1 MKTSAF
7 VYEHFSGGGWRE
19 PRGRHGPAAAAEL
32 LAQGRTMRD
41 AMVADLVLAADCSVS
56 AAVCEA
62 GNTLPPPAI
71 ALRPQPGESAFDF
84 VARHSAQH
92 DLVWLVAPETDGV
105 LARLQRA
112 VPPGRSLGCSADAI
126 ALASSKKAT
135 LAHLARH
142 GVTTPLAFA
151 QAPQT
156 RRWVVKP
163 DDGAGAVDTL
173 VHARHDH
180 ALFDLAG
187 RARAGANATLEPWVD
202 GEALSLSLLCTA
214 QAAELLSIN
223 RQCIVVDAQGRLQY
237 EGVRIDALQGTPAVR
252 QRDMRWQP
260 LAALATQVAH
270 AIPGLRGFVGID
282 LVWHAERGPV
292 VIEVNP
298 RVTCAYAGL
307 SAALGR
313 NVAADL
319 VAAHGRRHLAA
330 QREPAHGHA

>member
-1 MKTSAF
+1 MNTSAF

-19 PRGRHGPAAAAEL
+19 QRGRYGPTAAAEL
-32 LAQGRTMRD
+32 LAQGRAMRD
-41 AMVADLVLAADCSVS
+41 AIVADLVLAADCSVS

-92 DLVWLVAPETDGV
+92 DLVWLVAPETGGL
-105 LARLQRA
+105 LAQLQRA

-126 ALASSKKAT
+126 ALASSKQAT

-142 GVTTPLAFA
+142 GVLTPLAFV

-173 VHARHDH
+173 VHARHDD

-187 RARAGANATLEPWVD
+187 RARAGASATLEPWVD

-214 QAAELLSIN
+214 QAAEMLSIN
-223 RQCIVVDAQGRLQY
+223 RQCIVVDAQGRVQY
-237 EGVRIDALQGTPAVR
+237 EGVRIDALQGTSAVR
-252 QRDMRWQP
+252 QRDVRWRP

-282 LVWHAERGPV
+282 LVWHATRGPV

-313 NVAADL
+313 NLAGEL
-319 VAAHGRRHLAA
+319 VAAHGLRGRL
-330 QREPAHGHA
+330 HGHESAHANA